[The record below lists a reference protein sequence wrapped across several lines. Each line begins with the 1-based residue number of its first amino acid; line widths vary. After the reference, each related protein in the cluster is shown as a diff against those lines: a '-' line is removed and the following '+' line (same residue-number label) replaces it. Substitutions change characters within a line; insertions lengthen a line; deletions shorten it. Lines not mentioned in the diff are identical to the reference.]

1 MTIAPPERQGSSV
14 PRRASR
20 PVPGWRGTRRAL
32 RAARVGLPIL
42 CVVAGGIGV
51 LSAQARVDVA
61 DEIADRTEPLSA
73 DAVEVYR
80 SLADADAIVA
90 QEFLVRSEEEK
101 QAAQLRYDGAIER
114 AAASL
119 AHAGTQASEE
129 GLSTERIAAVT
140 QQLPVYTELVGRARA
155 DGDLERLR
163 EASGLMQSTILRQTE
178 ALQRDESGRLDEQY
192 RRTAAFPS
200 IALGLAA
207 VCLAALAFGQLF
219 LFRRTKRVLNVG
231 LLVATGLVLS
241 TLLWWTVAL
250 STSRPDLRSSQR
262 RSQSITAALGPAQIA
277 ARQARTSEL
286 LALLAS
292 DPASDD
298 NNFRAK
304 MQIVARSD
312 GDMQG
317 VGGALGAARNLASD
331 SAALERVDAALVETG
346 AWLRAHERVQELA
359 MDEPNA
365 ARELALSTEAGG
377 AAVAFEKLNEI
388 LSESVDEQRRTF
400 TRDIGDARSALAS
413 VVPVTVLAAVVSAVA
428 AAWGIGRRLEEYR

>member
-1 MTIAPPERQGSSV
+1 V
-14 PRRASR
+14 
-20 PVPGWRGTRRAL
+20 
-32 RAARVGLPIL
+32 LPIL
-42 CVVAGGIGV
+42 CVVSGGIGA

-61 DEIADRTEPLSA
+61 DEIAERTQPLSV
-73 DAVEVYR
+73 DAVKVYR

-90 QEFLVRSEEEK
+90 EEFLVSSEEEK
-101 QAAQLRYDGAIER
+101 QAARLRYGDAIEQ

-119 AHAGTQASEE
+119 VDAATQASEE
-129 GLSTERIAAVT
+129 GLSTERITAIT
-140 QQLPVYTELVGRARA
+140 EQLSVYNQLVGRAQA
-155 DGDLERLR
+155 DSDLERLR

-192 RRTAAFPS
+192 RRTAALPS
-200 IALGLAA
+200 TALGLAA

-219 LFRRTKRVLNVG
+219 LFRRTKRVLNIG

-262 RSQSITAALGPAQIA
+262 HSQSITGALGPAQIA

-298 NNFRAK
+298 DNFRAK
-304 MQIVARSD
+304 MQIVARND
-312 GDMQG
+312 GDLQG
-317 VGGALGAARNLASD
+317 VGGALGAARKLASD

-346 AWLRAHERVQELA
+346 AWLRAHERVQELTT
-359 MDEPNA
+359 DDRNA
-365 ARELALSTEAGG
+365 ARELALNTEAGG

-388 LSESVDEQRRTF
+388 LSESVDEQRKTF
-400 TRDIGDARSALAS
+400 TRDIGEARSALAS
-413 VVPVTVLAAVVSAVA
+413 LVPVTVLAAVVSAVVA
-428 AAWGIGRRLEEYR
+428 GWGIGRRLEEYR